1 MNASRKPPIWMVS
14 GLRGAGKSAF
24 CRGIAQSAHHAGW
37 DVAGLLSPAQI
48 EAGVKTGILAEDLR
62 TGVVHRLASTFRQ
75 SQDDLAFGD
84 WYFDRQ
90 TLEWGNRVLENSLL
104 CDLLIV
110 DELGPLELAHQ
121 FGWRAAL
128 EILPR
133 AGYRLALVVIRPEL
147 QAIARRV
154 FDRMGCIRFSTIVEI
169 DQTHT
174 TEQWVHNYWP
184 KMMEIN
190 ACR

>member
-1 MNASRKPPIWMVS
+1 MVT
-14 GLRGAGKSAF
+14 GPRGAGKSAF
-24 CRGIAQSAHHAGW
+24 CRGVAQSARNAGW
-37 DVAGLLSPAQI
+37 DVAGLLSPVQTQ
-48 EAGVKTGILAEDLR
+48 AGVKTGILAEDLR
-62 TGVVHRLASTFRQ
+62 TGVVHPLASALRQ

-84 WYFDRQ
+84 WYFNRR
-90 TLEWGNRVLENSLL
+90 TLDWGNRVLDISLP

-110 DELGPLELAHQ
+110 DELGPLELTHQ
-121 FGWRAAL
+121 MGWRAAL
-128 EILPR
+128 DILPR

-147 QAIARRV
+147 KAIARRM
-154 FDRMGCIRFSTIVEI
+154 FDFSATIEI

-190 ACR
+190 GDR